1 MLTRSRT
8 GKERAM
14 AAVLCRICLS
24 TAQPKHSTALFNER
38 GLTLKWS
45 DRLGELLRV
54 PVIASDDLPD
64 HICRHCRQKVERLE
78 GKLTSLRQQTR
89 KSYERLSHEPTTR
102 KRPKHTSSSLGV
114 SPGTANARPP
124 AKRSHILIGKQLF
137 SSENEEC
144 LTG

>member
-1 MLTRSRT
+1 
-8 GKERAM
+8 M
-14 AAVLCRICLS
+14 AAVLCRICPC
-24 TAQPKHSTALFNER
+24 TAQPKHSTALFSER

-54 PVIASDDLPD
+54 PVIASDDFPTILFSV
-64 HICRHCRQKVERLE
+64 IAGRKWRVW
-78 GKLTSLRQQTR
+78 KLTSLRQQAR
-89 KSYERLSHEPTTR
+89 ESYERLSHEPTTR

-114 SPGTANARPP
+114 SPGTANATPP
-124 AKRSHILIGKQLF
+124 AKRSHTLIRKQLF